1 MLSRSDSDSWL
12 PHHRAKPSTEE
23 TQEEGSKRGEGSIAI
38 TAVFVN
44 ENYRGR
50 GVAESLVRTATRFYL
65 VGEEAPPMPSP
76 ALSSAAKNK
85 NLAKE
90 AASSAGSTSSESSSI
105 APEAS
110 PILPSPPKEIFDY
123 VSIYVDPKNESTCRV
138 FSRVGYGLMDKEE
151 TGEIPIPVLRDA
163 LGEQYRIEWE
173 KAGMSRRS
181 SIVRDDGHDSEDED
195 VVTPGLPVPGSLPAS
210 EPPNNPTQGQ
220 DEGNEDSDH
229 TPQGTAKFTSNIAEK
244 PDPLDTVPIPVHS
257 VDFVEG
263 EGEKE
268 VAIEQVQEAE
278 EEESG
283 SPEPCCRSV
292 EDWEVVSLRSRT
304 SEEGRRIRGS
314 RREGEK
320 RLSIDGP
327 WQ

>member
-1 MLSRSDSDSWL
+1 M
-12 PHHRAKPSTEE
+12 T
-23 TQEEGSKRGEGSIAI
+23 
-38 TAVFVN
+38 
-44 ENYRGR
+44 
-50 GVAESLVRTATRFYL
+50 
-65 VGEEAPPMPSP
+65 
-76 ALSSAAKNK
+76 
-85 NLAKE
+85 
-90 AASSAGSTSSESSSI
+90 
-105 APEAS
+105 
-110 PILPSPPKEIFDY
+110 
-123 VSIYVDPKNESTCRV
+123 
-138 FSRVGYGLMDKEE
+138 
-151 TGEIPIPVLRDA
+151 
-163 LGEQYRIEWE
+163 
-173 KAGMSRRS
+173 
-181 SIVRDDGHDSEDED
+181 
-195 VVTPGLPVPGSLPAS
+195 GSLPAS
-210 EPPNNPTQGQ
+210 EPPNNETQGQ